1 MFYDRNKKSNQTKV
15 LTPEIGEMVEGR
27 VKERCPDSAAVMDSD
42 LTPPEDYVKPNLVV
56 AKKSNMFVNEKL
68 HAGKIVWV
76 RGSTYTFALKACL
89 KNEWGFEYNDL
100 SQAEDGVQKPF
111 WWSDT
116 TDSVESETD
125 GLITWLEGLGFTVLV
140 HDMDRSDSDSEEDEF

>member
-1 MFYDRNKKSNQTKV
+1 MG
-15 LTPEIGEMVEGR
+15 LR
-27 VKERCPDSAAVMDSD
+27 VD
-42 LTPPEDYVKPNLVV
+42 
-56 AKKSNMFVNEKL
+56 
-68 HAGKIVWV
+68 
-76 RGSTYTFALKACL
+76 
-89 KNEWGFEYNDL
+89 NDL

-140 HDMDRSDSDSEEDEF
+140 HDMDRADSDSEEDEF

>member
-1 MFYDRNKKSNQTKV
+1 MFYDRNKKTNLTKV
-15 LTPEIGEMVEGR
+15 LTPEIAKMVEGR

-42 LTPPEDYVKPNLVV
+42 LTPPDDYVKPNLVV
-56 AKKSNMFVNEKL
+56 AKKSNMFVNEKP
-68 HAGKIVWV
+68 HAGKIVWLL
-76 RGSTYTFALKACL
+76 GSTYTFALKACL
-89 KNEWGFEYNDL
+89 KNKWGFEYNDL

-140 HDMDRSDSDSEEDEF
+140 HDMDRSDSESEEDEV